1 VFNFAQC
8 AVCGHRWE
16 IPGKR
21 PNFKVKCD
29 SCKAVR
35 EERIQY
41 GESYC
46 LPWGGDFDQYNRP
59 MIDGHLYLPGLRTCG
74 HLDCVLVSHVVAFQS
89 KIS

>member
-1 VFNFAQC
+1 
-8 AVCGHRWE
+8 
-16 IPGKR
+16 
-21 PNFKVKCD
+21 
-29 SCKAVR
+29 VR

-41 GESYC
+41 GDGYC

-74 HLDCVLVSHVVAFQS
+74 HLDCVLISHVVAFQS